1 MPAFMHIMWVK
12 TELAYYDVFS
22 ISTERSEAI
31 PYPYSSFTFQ
41 LFGSAKIRAHWHGLR
56 GKLILLMTLYR
67 NS

>member
-1 MPAFMHIMWVK
+1 MPAFMHIMWLK

-22 ISTERSEAI
+22 ISAERSEAI

-56 GKLILLMTLYR
+56 RKIYFTFDLV
-67 NS
+67 